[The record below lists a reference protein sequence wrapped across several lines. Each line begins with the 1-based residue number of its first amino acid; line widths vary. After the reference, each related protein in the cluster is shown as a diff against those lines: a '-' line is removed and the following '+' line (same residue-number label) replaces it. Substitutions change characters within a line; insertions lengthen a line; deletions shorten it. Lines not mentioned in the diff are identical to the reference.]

1 MYLGHAKQCEMQ
13 RFWFAIIIDGHMSH
27 ICRYVHVHVYV
38 HIYTYIF
45 ICIYTLIHM
54 YTCIHV
60 YMHTYIHTYIHTN
73 IHRYIVIHFLRRAL
87 EQCGPADVGGP
98 LYDLELPVATLQVHI
113 LDDVCLAAKLKQNF
127 LESIHS
133 GDMGSI
139 ELLNCCSSKLFQI
152 FSVYSEVGCP
162 ARFPAPFCDK
172 QCRPPLKPCASKPVA
187 SETSVLPLDTLAAQ
201 AAS

>member
-1 MYLGHAKQCEMQ
+1 MYIH
-13 RFWFAIIIDGHMSH
+13 IDT
-27 ICRYVHVHVYV
+27 HVY
-38 HIYTYIF
+38 
-45 ICIYTLIHM
+45 M
-54 YTCIHV
+54 YTCIHADR
-60 YMHTYIHTYIHTN
+60 HTYLHTN

-187 SETSVLPLDTLAAQ
+187 SETIVLPLDTLAAQ